1 VCYVCVVCVC
11 VCVCGVCRERERERE
26 SVCVCVCVCGVCV
39 CYVCV
44 VCVCVC
50 VCVWCV
56 CVLCVWSVCVCVWCV
71 CVCAMSV
78 WCVCVHTQTRRH
90 ARYLYIISK
99 KRHFERKMQ
108 QGTANML
115 LGSLLFIHVFFSNV
129 PQACCE
135 AWCPHQSR
143 PPSHRTSHLSVC
155 VCVCERA

>member
-1 VCYVCVVCVC
+1 VCVCYVCRE
-11 VCVCGVCRERERERE
+11 RERERERE
-26 SVCVCVCVCGVCV
+26 SVCVCVLCVCG
-39 CYVCV
+39 

-135 AWCPHQSR
+135 PWCPHQSR